1 MKVRP
6 SRIVRLLGVGLAFFI
21 VGFIVI
27 LALPCGYA
35 IVAGLELDLSGIWFI
50 AFKGAL
56 AGAVVA
62 MLLASLPTPSTRDRQ

>member
-1 MKVRP
+1 MRVRIG
-6 SRIVRLLGVGLAFFI
+6 RIVRLLSVGLAFFI

-27 LALPCGYA
+27 VALPCGYA
-35 IVAGLELDLSGIWFI
+35 IVVGLKVDLSGIWF

-62 MLLASLPTPSTRDRQ
+62 MLLASLPTPSTHDRQ